1 MYNLGIS
8 NSALKIMDKLDKSL
22 YLRISNKI
30 HSLENNPRP
39 NGSLK
44 LADMEAY
51 RIRVGDYRILY
62 TINDDKQEIVVFN
75 VSHRKESY
83 KKK

>member
-8 NSALKIMDKLDKSL
+8 NSALKEMDKLEKSL

-39 NGSLK
+39 NGALK

-75 VSHRKESY
+75 VSHRKEAY